1 MQILTYTG
9 ESGETP
15 DKPGT
20 IPRAGNNPDIVI
32 GTYTR
37 ALNEIQNLTDVI
49 NYVIIRLDILYP
61 SPDIVYKIQSN
72 ITFLIL
78 I

>member
-20 IPRAGNNPDIVI
+20 IPRAGNNPDIVR
-32 GTYTR
+32 GT
-37 ALNEIQNLTDVI
+37 
-49 NYVIIRLDILYP
+49 
-61 SPDIVYKIQSN
+61 
-72 ITFLIL
+72 
-78 I
+78 